1 MSASEELLDMQI
13 KNSFDVPLPP
23 DETWAVLMDVPRIA
37 PCMPGA
43 ELLETIDERTHKGK
57 VSVKLGPV
65 ALSFTGTATF
75 EEIDATAHRA
85 LLKAQGSDTKGRGR
99 AEANVTFNVEP
110 APGGSQV
117 NVVTDVVLSGAVAQY
132 GRGAGLIQSVATQ
145 LVGQFA
151 ESLRST
157 LVQENAVSSATDAG
171 AATETASVA
180 PPRPV
185 VAPVAA
191 KPISGFSLMFRVI
204 WDAIAGLFGSKS
216 RG

>member
-75 EEIDATAHRA
+75 EEIDAAAKRA
-85 LLKAQGSDTKGRGR
+85 LLRAQGSDTKGRGR

-110 APGGSQV
+110 SPGGSRV

-151 ESLRST
+151 ECLRST
-157 LVQENAVSSATDAG
+157 LVQENAVSSAAEAG
-171 AATETASVA
+171 ASAQTAPAAA
-180 PPRPV
+180 PR
-185 VAPVAA
+185 PVAA

-204 WDAIAGLFGSKS
+204 WDAIAGLFGGRS

>member
-1 MSASEELLDMQI
+1 MQI

-75 EEIDATAHRA
+75 EEIDATAKRA

-99 AEANVTFNVEP
+99 AEANVTFMVEP

-151 ESLRST
+151 ECLRST
-157 LVQENAVSSATDAG
+157 LVQENAVSPVAEAVASAQ
-171 AATETASVA
+171 AAPAA
-180 PPRPV
+180 PPR
-185 VAPVAA
+185 PVAA

-204 WDAIAGLFGSKS
+204 WDAIAGLFGGRS

>member
-1 MSASEELLDMQI
+1 MDMRAFREWLAMQI
-13 KNSFDVPLPP
+13 KNSFEVPLPP
-23 DETWAVLMDVPRIA
+23 AETWAVLMDVPRIA

-75 EEIDATAHRA
+75 EEIDSTAHRA

-151 ESLRST
+151 DNLRNT
-157 LVQENAVSSATDAG
+157 LVQENA
-171 AATETASVA
+171 AS
-180 PPRPV
+180 PV
-185 VAPVAA
+185 VEEGAPAQTAPAAPARPVAA

-204 WDAIAGLFGSKS
+204 WDSITGLFASKP
-216 RG
+216 RA

>member
-1 MSASEELLDMQI
+1 MQI

-75 EEIDATAHRA
+75 EEIDATAKRA

-151 ESLRST
+151 ECLRST
-157 LVQENAVSSATDAG
+157 LVQENAVSSAAG
-171 AATETASVA
+171 AGASAQAAQAAPAT
-180 PPRPV
+180 PPR
-185 VAPVAA
+185 PVAA

-204 WDAIAGLFGSKS
+204 WDAIAGLFGGRS
-216 RG
+216 RS